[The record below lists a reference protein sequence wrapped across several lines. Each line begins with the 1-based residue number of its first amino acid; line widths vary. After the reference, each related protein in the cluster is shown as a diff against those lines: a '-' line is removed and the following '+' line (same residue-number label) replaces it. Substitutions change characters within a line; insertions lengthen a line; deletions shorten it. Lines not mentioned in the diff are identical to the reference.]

1 MEEARLAR
9 SYWSSEREFSFDMN
23 YRLSDFVS
31 NIYVAVFLILV
42 TFLKYWCQM
51 LTFIYH
57 QHPSTTLIK
66 PYLCC
71 KQPCMVHSTKIKA
84 LQCFSCKKSRVA
96 TIRMQKETVALHCHQ
111 CQYWNLVVVWPVSGQ
126 QLVVVLF
133 YVRRALKEGFNVVT
147 HW

>member
-1 MEEARLAR
+1 MLVTDFICWCQHL
-9 SYWSSEREFSFDMN
+9 YHGDITN
-23 YRLSDFVS
+23 IPKLSPTDFVS
-31 NIYVAVFLILV
+31 NIR
-42 TFLKYWCQM
+42 
-51 LTFIYH
+51 H
-57 QHPSTTLIK
+57 QHRFSRFFYFGDIFDEHPSTTLIK

-133 YVRRALKEGFNVVT
+133 YVRRALKEGFNVVR
-147 HW
+147 